1 MARQMFINEM
11 EQKLREFDEKLERL
25 AAGPEPKSER
35 GRLERVKTQLH
46 LRASKAELA
55 ERLRQALRTPD
66 ESWNEF
72 KDSMQRMYENMARHV
87 DGSAAP
93 DTDEDSG

>member
-1 MARQMFINEM
+1 MAKQMFINEM

-25 AAGPEPKSER
+25 AARPEPRSER

-55 ERLRQALRTPD
+55 ERLRQAMHTPD
-66 ESWNEF
+66 ESWHEF
-72 KDSMQRMYENMARHV
+72 TDSMRRMYDNMARNV
-87 DGSAAP
+87 DGSAAS
-93 DTDEDSG
+93 DED

>member
-25 AAGPEPKSER
+25 AAGPEPRSER

-66 ESWNEF
+66 ESWHEF
-72 KDSMQRMYENMARHV
+72 TDSMRRMYENMARHV
-87 DGSAAP
+87 DGAAAS
-93 DTDEDSG
+93 EEE